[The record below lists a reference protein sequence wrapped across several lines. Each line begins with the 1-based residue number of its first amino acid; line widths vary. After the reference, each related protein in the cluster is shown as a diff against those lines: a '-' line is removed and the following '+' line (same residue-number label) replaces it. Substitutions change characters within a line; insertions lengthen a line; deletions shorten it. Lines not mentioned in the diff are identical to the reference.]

1 MFDRQHGTE
10 REGEACAARGT
21 LGLGNT
27 WIPTLTSPT
36 PGNIYR
42 YTSAPPGVAL
52 LFLFFMK
59 SAVPTLLMCSP
70 HRLFYFLI
78 AIVLCEDSFFFF

>member
-1 MFDRQHGTE
+1 MFDRQHTAQK
-10 REGEACAARGT
+10 RGEACAARGT

-36 PGNIYR
+36 PGIYR
-42 YTSAPPGVAL
+42 YTSAPPGL
-52 LFLFFMK
+52 RFFSFFMK
-59 SAVPTLLMCSP
+59 SAVPTLLM
-70 HRLFYFLI
+70 LAAQAFYFLI